1 VKIVHATPMGS
12 PMDENAV
19 KAFLGSKMNLQIA
32 TIDSDGD
39 PIIQPVWYFYDQNA
53 DKIYINTSR
62 ESQKVRNMERKDIVY
77 FSVDEDMSPYRCVK
91 GKAKARVSDD
101 SNRNLTIVEKMVE
114 KYLGDL
120 DHPFSR
126 QMLAQ
131 IKRGDSV
138 VIELTPAY
146 YSAWDFGGQD

>member
-1 VKIVHATPMGS
+1 MGS
-12 PMDENAV
+12 RIKQRRPNFARHLEL
-19 KAFLGSKMNLQIA
+19 FLRELWT
-32 TIDSDGD
+32 TI
-39 PIIQPVWYFYDQNA
+39 
-53 DKIYINTSR
+53 
-62 ESQKVRNMERKDIVY
+62 
-77 FSVDEDMSPYRCVK
+77 VDEDTFPYRCVK

-101 SNRNLTIVEKMVE
+101 PSRNLSIVQKMVI

-126 QMLAQ
+126 QMIDQ

-146 YSAWDFGGQD
+146 YSAWDFGQD